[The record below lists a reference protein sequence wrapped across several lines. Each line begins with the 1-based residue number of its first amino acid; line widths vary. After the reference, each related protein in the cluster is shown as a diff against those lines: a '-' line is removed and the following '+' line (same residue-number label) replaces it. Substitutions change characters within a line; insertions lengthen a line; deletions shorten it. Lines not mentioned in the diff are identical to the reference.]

1 MGNQFL
7 QAPDNVNGL
16 HALLQPCGSCGIA
29 FTPTTAQSIVLL
41 DIPRHHTYVCP
52 FGCAYVC
59 VCVYVSGMGGGGCCR
74 VMNGYRSVCWVLV
87 MSGCVYRGIE
97 KVEAG
102 VGGGD

>member
-7 QAPDNVNGL
+7 QAPDNSNGL

-52 FGCAYVC
+52 FVWECVGVCGCP
-59 VCVYVSGMGGGGCCR
+59 GGGVCCR
-74 VMNGYRSVCWVLV
+74 MMHGYRSGCW
-87 MSGCVYRGIE
+87 
-97 KVEAG
+97 
-102 VGGGD
+102 